1 MNIYRLETAFLVA
14 GGTANIVTH
23 RIRGGLLRQ
32 FVLRTESTGTIF
44 KANLL
49 DTQSN
54 SVLNYG
60 WHQGEINDS
69 GSTGALP
76 IPLLGVY
83 IIQIATAT
91 LSTTCSMNLLV
102 EE

>member
-14 GGTANIVTH
+14 GGTANIQTH
-23 RIRGGLLRQ
+23 KIRGGLLRQ
-32 FVLRTESTGTIF
+32 VVFRTESTGTMF
-44 KANLL
+44 KVNIVDAA
-49 DTQSN
+49 SN
-54 SVLNYG
+54 SVLSYG
-60 WHQGEINDS
+60 FHQGEINDS
-69 GSTGALP
+69 GSIGALP

-91 LSTTCSMNLLV
+91 LSTICSMNLLV